1 VRVTIWGSRGSIASA
16 GPETVRYGGNTAC
29 VQVSDGPG
37 AILLLDAGT
46 GLRRAGVALA
56 ATEGAVHVL
65 LTHLHM
71 DHIQGLGFFRPLF
84 QPGRELHLW
93 GPPSTTLDLRARLTR
108 YLSPPLFPVRLRDL
122 PSSVELHDVPTGP
135 WQIGPFTVHAATV
148 VHPGPTVGY
157 RIERNGAALA
167 YLPDHEPAL
176 GGLSGRRE
184 RRDGKPASE
193 PAWTSGYS
201 LAAGADLLLHDAQY
215 TPAEYEERVGW
226 GHSSVRHAVAFADLA
241 GVKRVALFH
250 HDPDHDDDALD
261 RLMSDARSLARS
273 AEVVPGCEDAELE
286 IG

>member
-1 VRVTIWGSRGSIASA
+1 LRVTIWGSRGSIASA

-37 AILLLDAGT
+37 TILLLDAGT

-56 ATEGAVHVL
+56 TTDGAIHVL

-93 GPPSTTLDLRARLTR
+93 GPPSTTQDLRARLTR

-122 PSSVELHDVPTGP
+122 PSNVELHDVPANA
-135 WQIGPFTVHAATV
+135 WQVGQFTIHAATV

-157 RIERNGAALA
+157 RIQCNGTSLA

-176 GGLSGRRE
+176 GGLAGLL
-184 RRDGKPASE
+184 DGE
-193 PAWTSGYS
+193 PMAEPEWTSGYD
-201 LAAGADLLLHDAQY
+201 LAVGADLLLHDAQY
-215 TPAEYEERVGW
+215 TPAEYEERIGW
-226 GHSSVRHAVAFADLA
+226 GHSSVRHAVAFAELA

-250 HDPDHDDDALD
+250 HDPDHDDEALD
-261 RLMSDARSLARS
+261 RLMAEARSLARK
-273 AEVVPGCEDAELE
+273 AEVVPGCEDTALE
-286 IG
+286 VD